1 MESIFDNEF
10 LTAIKIGSYKGSGTS
25 GILNKKDRKY
35 HGLVFRIEGKRK
47 YTFDDGQEFIHE
59 MYDIIYLPKHSN
71 YQVKFLECG
80 DCYAIDFDLYDDKT
94 YAPFKINLKNPKTV
108 QTLFKDTHSN
118 WMSKNTSYYQN
129 CMKNL
134 YQIFAII
141 SAELKNNYTPK
152 SKEILLSPAIEYIR
166 KNFVTET
173 INIQHLASLCKVSE
187 VYFRKVF
194 KLVYGM
200 SPIKYINNMKFEIA
214 EEMLNSNLYSINEIS
229 DSLGYSSPSSF
240 SRDFKKHSGIS
251 PGNYTRE
258 N

>member
-1 MESIFDNEF
+1 M
-10 LTAIKIGSYKGSGTS
+10 LA
-25 GILNKKDRKY
+25 LN
-35 HGLVFRIEGKRK
+35 FIEK
-47 YTFDDGQEFIHE
+47 
-59 MYDIIYLPKHSN
+59 N
-71 YQVKFLECG
+71 YQN
-80 DCYAIDFDLYDDKT
+80 
-94 YAPFKINLKNPKTV
+94 PNLKNE
-108 QTLFKDTHSN
+108 D
-118 WMSKNTSYYQN
+118 M
-129 CMKNL
+129 
-134 YQIFAII
+134 A
-141 SAELKNNYTPK
+141 
-152 SKEILLSPAIEYIR
+152 KEC
-166 KNFVTET
+166 
-173 INIQHLASLCKVSE
+173 NISE